1 MTAIIYFLNLYQM
14 ELSIIFLIIAL
25 IFFSPLILG
34 LIFMGAQKK
43 INLKHT
49 NSGLNKPGYVGYCW
63 TYFFFS
69 FFVPIFRGE
78 ILIGVLHL
86 IFSVVTFGLF
96 QLVIPFLYNKQF
108 TSRMLTSGWELSDT
122 EENMQVARLKLG
134 IGK

>member
-1 MTAIIYFLNLYQM
+1 M
-14 ELSIIFLIIAL
+14 EFSIIFIIVIL

-43 INLKHT
+43 INLKHS
-49 NSGLNKPGYVGYCW
+49 NSGLNKPGFVGYCW

-134 IGK
+134 IGN

>member
-1 MTAIIYFLNLYQM
+1 M
-14 ELSIIFLIIAL
+14 EYSIIFLIIIL
-25 IFFSPLILG
+25 VFFSPLIIG

-43 INLKHT
+43 INLKHS
-49 NSGLNKPGYVGYCW
+49 NSGLNKPGYFGYCW

-122 EENMQVARLKLG
+122 EENMQVARLRLG
-134 IGK
+134 IGN

>member
-1 MTAIIYFLNLYQM
+1 M
-14 ELSIIFLIIAL
+14 ELPIILLIIIL

-34 LIFMGAQKK
+34 LIFMGTQKK
-43 INLKHT
+43 VNLKHS

-86 IFSVVTFGLF
+86 IFSIVTFGLF

-122 EENMQVARLKLG
+122 DENMQLARLKLG
-134 IGK
+134 IGN

>member
-1 MTAIIYFLNLYQM
+1 M
-14 ELSIIFLIIAL
+14 ELSIIFFVIIL

-34 LIFMGAQKK
+34 LIFMGVQKK

-49 NSGLNKPGYVGYCW
+49 NSSLNKPGFVGYCW

-134 IGK
+134 IGN

>member
-1 MTAIIYFLNLYQM
+1 MT
-14 ELSIIFLIIAL
+14 LSITDLIIIIIIAL
-25 IFFSPLILG
+25 IVFFPLILG
-34 LIFMGAQKK
+34 LIFMGVQKK

-49 NSGLNKPGYVGYCW
+49 NSSLNKPGFVGYCW

-134 IGK
+134 IGN

>member
-1 MTAIIYFLNLYQM
+1 MELLIIY
-14 ELSIIFLIIAL
+14 LIIIL
-25 IFFSPLILG
+25 IFCLPLIVG
-34 LIFMGAQKK
+34 LIFMGVQKK

-49 NSGLNKPGYVGYCW
+49 NSSLNKPGYVGYCW
-63 TYFFFS
+63 TYFFFI

-86 IFSVVTFGLF
+86 IFSIVTFGLF

-122 EENMQVARLKLG
+122 EENMQLARLRLG
-134 IGK
+134 IGN

>member
-1 MTAIIYFLNLYQM
+1 M
-14 ELSIIFLIIAL
+14 EFSIIFIIVIL

-43 INLKHT
+43 INLKHS
-49 NSGLNKPGYVGYCW
+49 NSGLNKPGFVGYCW

-78 ILIGVLHL
+78 ILIGDLHF

-108 TSRMLTSGWELSDT
+108 TSRMLTSGWEISDT
-122 EENMQVARLKLG
+122 EEKTKLAKLKLG
-134 IGK
+134 IGI

>member
-1 MTAIIYFLNLYQM
+1 MTI
-14 ELSIIFLIIAL
+14 SIISLIMIL
-25 IFFSPLILG
+25 IFFLPLILG
-34 LIFMGAQKK
+34 LIIMGVQKK

-49 NSGLNKPGYVGYCW
+49 NSSLNKPGYVGYCW

-86 IFSVVTFGLF
+86 IFSVVTFGIF

-122 EENMQVARLKLG
+122 EENMQLARLRLG
-134 IGK
+134 IGN

>member
-1 MTAIIYFLNLYQM
+1 M
-14 ELSIIFLIIAL
+14 ELSIIFLVIVL

-122 EENMQVARLKLG
+122 EDNMQVARLKLG
-134 IGK
+134 IGN

>member
-1 MTAIIYFLNLYQM
+1 M
-14 ELSIIFLIIAL
+14 ELSIVFLVIIL

-49 NSGLNKPGYVGYCW
+49 NSSLNKPGFVGYCW

-122 EENMQVARLKLG
+122 EKNMQLARLKLG
-134 IGK
+134 IGN

>member
-1 MTAIIYFLNLYQM
+1 M
-14 ELSIIFLIIAL
+14 ELPIILLIIIL

-43 INLKHT
+43 VNLKHS

-86 IFSVVTFGLF
+86 IFSIVTFGLF

-108 TSRMLTSGWELSDT
+108 TSRMLTSGWVLSDT
-122 EENMQVARLKLG
+122 EENMQLARLKLG
-134 IGK
+134 IGN

>member
-1 MTAIIYFLNLYQM
+1 M
-14 ELSIIFLIIAL
+14 ELSIIFLIIIL
-25 IFFSPLILG
+25 IFFLPLILG

-134 IGK
+134 IGN

>member
-1 MTAIIYFLNLYQM
+1 M
-14 ELSIIFLIIAL
+14 ELSIISLIVIL

-34 LIFMGAQKK
+34 LIFMGVQKK

-49 NSGLNKPGYVGYCW
+49 NSSLNKPGFVGYCW

-134 IGK
+134 IGN

>member
-1 MTAIIYFLNLYQM
+1 M
-14 ELSIIFLIIAL
+14 ELSIIFIIIIL

-122 EENMQVARLKLG
+122 DENMQVARLKLG
-134 IGK
+134 IGN

>member
-1 MTAIIYFLNLYQM
+1 M
-14 ELSIIFLIIAL
+14 ELSIIFIIIIL

-43 INLKHT
+43 INLRHT
-49 NSGLNKPGYVGYCW
+49 NSNLNKPGFVGYCW

-122 EENMQVARLKLG
+122 EENMQIARLKLG
-134 IGK
+134 IGN

>member
-1 MTAIIYFLNLYQM
+1 M
-14 ELSIIFLIIAL
+14 ELSIIFLIIIL

-43 INLKHT
+43 INLRHT
-49 NSGLNKPGYVGYCW
+49 NSSLNKPGFVGYCW

-122 EENMQVARLKLG
+122 EENMQAARLKLG
-134 IGK
+134 IGN

>member
-1 MTAIIYFLNLYQM
+1 M
-14 ELSIIFLIIAL
+14 ELSIIFSVIIL

-49 NSGLNKPGYVGYCW
+49 NSSLNKPGFVGYCW

-122 EENMQVARLKLG
+122 EENMQIARLKLG
-134 IGK
+134 IGN

>member
-1 MTAIIYFLNLYQM
+1 MT
-14 ELSIIFLIIAL
+14 LSIISLIMIL
-25 IFFSPLILG
+25 IFFLPLILG
-34 LIFMGAQKK
+34 LIIMGVQKK

-49 NSGLNKPGYVGYCW
+49 NSSLNKPGYVGYCW

-86 IFSVVTFGLF
+86 IFSIVTFGLF

-122 EENMQVARLKLG
+122 EENMQLARLRLG
-134 IGK
+134 IGN

>member
-1 MTAIIYFLNLYQM
+1 M
-14 ELSIIFLIIAL
+14 ELSIIFLVIVL

-134 IGK
+134 IGN

>member
-1 MTAIIYFLNLYQM
+1 M
-14 ELSIIFLIIAL
+14 ELSIVFLVIIL

-43 INLKHT
+43 INLRHT
-49 NSGLNKPGYVGYCW
+49 NSSLNKPGFVGYCW

-122 EENMQVARLKLG
+122 EENMQLARLKLG
-134 IGK
+134 IGN

>member
-1 MTAIIYFLNLYQM
+1 MT
-14 ELSIIFLIIAL
+14 LSIINLIIVL
-25 IFFSPLILG
+25 IFFLPLILG
-34 LIFMGAQKK
+34 LIIMGVQKK

-49 NSGLNKPGYVGYCW
+49 NSSLNKPGYVGYCW

-86 IFSVVTFGLF
+86 IFSVVTFGIF

-108 TSRMLTSGWELSDT
+108 TSRMLTSGWVLSDT
-122 EENMQVARLKLG
+122 EENMQLARLRLG
-134 IGK
+134 IGN

>member
-1 MTAIIYFLNLYQM
+1 M
-14 ELSIIFLIIAL
+14 ELSIVFLVIIL

-43 INLKHT
+43 INLRHT
-49 NSGLNKPGYVGYCW
+49 NSSLNKPGFVGYCW

-86 IFSVVTFGLF
+86 IFSVVTFGLY

-122 EENMQVARLKLG
+122 EDNMQIARLKLG
-134 IGK
+134 IGS

>member
-1 MTAIIYFLNLYQM
+1 M
-14 ELSIIFLIIAL
+14 ELSIIFLIVIL

-43 INLKHT
+43 VNLKHS

-86 IFSVVTFGLF
+86 IFSIVTFGLF

-108 TSRMLTSGWELSDT
+108 TSRMLTSGWVLSDT
-122 EENMQVARLKLG
+122 EENMQLARLKLG
-134 IGK
+134 IGN

>member
-1 MTAIIYFLNLYQM
+1 M
-14 ELSIIFLIIAL
+14 ELSIIFIIIIL

-43 INLKHT
+43 INLRHT
-49 NSGLNKPGYVGYCW
+49 NSSLNKPGFVGYCW

-86 IFSVVTFGLF
+86 IFSLVTFGLF

-134 IGK
+134 IGN

>member
-1 MTAIIYFLNLYQM
+1 MS
-14 ELSIIFLIIAL
+14 LSILYLIVILII
-25 IFFSPLILG
+25 FSPLILG
-34 LIFMGAQKK
+34 LIFMGVQKK

-49 NSGLNKPGYVGYCW
+49 NSSLNRPGYVGYCW

-86 IFSVVTFGLF
+86 IFSLVTFGLF
-96 QLVIPFLYNKQF
+96 QLIIPFLYNKQF

-122 EENMQVARLKLG
+122 EENMQLARLRLG
-134 IGK
+134 IGN